1 MEALGQMGRVQQ
13 VEISIWHKWFC
24 DIFASGGGDP
34 FVQHDEG
41 QSDGVP
47 GQVCQ
52 QQEGGEGGGHQ
63 GVL

>member
-1 MEALGQMGRVQQ
+1 MQ
-13 VEISIWHKWFC
+13 WFC
-24 DIFASGGGDP
+24 DIFTSGGGDP